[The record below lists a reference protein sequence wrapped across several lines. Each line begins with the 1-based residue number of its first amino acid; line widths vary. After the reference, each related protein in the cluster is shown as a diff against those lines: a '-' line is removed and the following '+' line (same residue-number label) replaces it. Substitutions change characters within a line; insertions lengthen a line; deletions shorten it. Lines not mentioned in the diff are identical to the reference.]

1 MKWWFAICL
10 LLTACGSKPQ
20 RPQVRLGVLGA
31 GLQTQQMHVTLAK
44 TLGFYEQ
51 EGVDVTLENLG
62 TNSKTLQSL
71 VGGSVDV
78 ASISYSQSIQ
88 MAAQG
93 QHIRTFFIGVNRNS
107 VFLLVTLKGLG
118 RIHRIEDLKGAV
130 MGVPSLGS
138 PTHQWINAA
147 LIRHGVQPA
156 DVKSVAIGTGA
167 PSIAAFESGRIDAA
181 AVGGGDHLRLL
192 KRNPSARI
200 LVDTSTA
207 EGSLACCG
215 ANSSATGTLAAKQ
228 GWLDREPETA
238 RRLDRALVRSLK
250 WIATHSAEE
259 IYARLPENLRSP
271 DAVMDIEVVR
281 WSLPQFTS
289 DGKMPRGAPEA
300 MKRFLDAS
308 VDSVR
313 EAKIDLAATWTNE
326 YLPGAK

>member
-1 MKWWFAICL
+1 MKWWFAVCL

-31 GLQTQQMHVTLAK
+31 GLQTQQMHITLAK

-78 ASISYSQSIQ
+78 ASISYSQAIQ

-93 QHIRTFFIGVNRNS
+93 QHIRAFFIGVNRNS
-107 VFLLVTLKGLG
+107 VFLLVTPKALG
-118 RIHRIEDLKGAV
+118 RIHRIEDMKGVV

-138 PTHQWINAA
+138 PTHQWVNAA
-147 LIRHGVQPA
+147 LTRHGVQPE
-156 DVKSVAIGTGA
+156 DVKNVAIGTGA
-167 PSIAAFESGRIDAA
+167 PSIAAFESGRIDAV
-181 AVGGGDHLRLL
+181 AVSGGDHLRLL

-200 LVDTSTA
+200 LVDTTTR
-207 EGSLACCG
+207 EGLEECCG
-215 ANSSATGTLAAKQ
+215 AKSIATGTLASKQ
-228 GWLDREPETA
+228 EWLDRNPETA

-259 IYARLPENLRSP
+259 IYAELPENLRSP
-271 DAVMDIEVVR
+271 DAPMDIEVIR
-281 WSLPQFTS
+281 WSLPHFTS
-289 DGKMPRGAPEA
+289 DGKMPEGAPEA
-300 MKRFLDAS
+300 MLRFLKSANDTL
-308 VDSVR
+308 R
-313 EAKIDLAATWTNE
+313 NAKIDLASTWTDQ
-326 YLPGAK
+326 YLAEAK